1 MTAVMPAGVE
11 TARDLV
17 GPAIATAVDRLS
29 PEVRM
34 VAAYHLGLTDADGRP
49 ETRTAGKALRPALAV
64 LSARAAGAAPERG
77 VPAAAAVEFVHN
89 FSLLHD
95 DIMDGDAERRH
106 RPTAWTVFGVGAAI
120 LADIRSGELPF
131 QMACTL
137 ARVLAAFSVA
147 FSLGVVAGYAMG
159 RWKVVDR
166 YADPWLI
173 VLLNLPALVVIIFA
187 YVWIGLNETA
197 AIVAVALNKLPNVI
211 VVTREGV
218 RSLDA
223 SLDDMSRAFR
233 MKWLTRIRH
242 VVLPQLAPYLA
253 AVSRSS
259 LSISWKIVL
268 VVELIGRPNGVGFVL
283 GSAFSLFDMTK
294 ILSYAISFVAL
305 MLAIETLLVQP
316 LERRTN
322 RWRRRPA

>member
-1 MTAVMPAGVE
+1 M
-11 TARDLV
+11 ARV
-17 GPAIATAVDRLS
+17 LS
-29 PEVRM
+29 LAALLALWAL
-34 VAAYHLGLTDADGRP
+34 VAA
-49 ETRTAGKALRPALAV
+49 LAHSRLLPDP
-64 LSARAAGAAPERG
+64 LS
-77 VPAAAAVEFVHN
+77 
-89 FSLLHD
+89 
-95 DIMDGDAERRH
+95 
-106 RPTAWTVFGVGAAI
+106 VGAAI

-159 RWKVVDR
+159 RWKIVDR